1 MGIVAVEMKYSC
13 EKVPLL
19 KKYVVAP
26 LKNEPLQ
33 KSYFRK
39 ISHYEKVSLVIK
51 VGTMEYCFSEK
62 VAVLKSYPF

>member
-1 MGIVAVEMKYSC
+1 MGILAVEMKYSC

-33 KSYFRK
+33 KSNFRR
-39 ISHYEKVSLVIK
+39 ISYYEKVSLVIK

-62 VAVLKSYPF
+62 VAVLKSYLF